1 MSNMQTGPGKTNE
14 AASPDKIWNIMFI
27 GIFFVNMALNFGQ
40 YMSNSLLSLY
50 AKSMGAPAEQ
60 IGMLMSMFAITAL
73 IFRFVAGPAINAYN
87 RKVIVAIAM
96 GCMASAY
103 FGFSFAPAIAG
114 ALGVQI
120 ISVLKC
126 FRLLQGIGSAFA
138 GSCCL
143 TIVSDMLPKN
153 KFSSGMGIFACAQVI
168 AQAIGPTVGVLLKDR
183 LGYTITYFIFGCIM
197 VCAII
202 ASTMLRLAPNVRTP
216 FNLKLKNMIAK
227 EAVLPAVIT
236 FLIALG
242 FTTIN
247 SFLLVY
253 AEERGISGAS
263 LFFTVYALTM
273 LVTRPM
279 IGKLTDKYGFV
290 KVGIPSVLATA
301 CSLVLIGIATNLP
314 MLLFAAFVNA
324 FGYGAVMPALQSLS
338 MRAVSPERRGSA
350 SSTNYIGQDTATLI
364 GSTVAGY
371 VASMAGYTPLMW
383 VTMAVPVLLAVLF
396 IILFR
401 KYIYKVEKN
410 FKSRN

>member
-1 MSNMQTGPGKTNE
+1 MRKRQSSQ
-14 AASPDKIWNIMFI
+14 SSDRIWNMMFI
-27 GIFFVNMALNFGQ
+27 GIFLVNMALNFGQ

-87 RKVIVAIAM
+87 RKIIVAIAM

-103 FGFSFAPAIAG
+103 FGFSFAPKIAG
-114 ALGVQI
+114 ILGIQVI
-120 ISVLKC
+120 TVLKC
-126 FRLLQGIGSAFA
+126 FRLLQGIGSAFV

-143 TIVSDMLPKN
+143 TIVSDMLPKD

-168 AQAIGPTVGVLLKDR
+168 AQSIGPTVGVLLKDR
-183 LGYTITYFIFGCIM
+183 LGYPVTYFIFGCLM

-202 ASTMLRLAPNVRTP
+202 AALFLRLKTSPRAP
-216 FNLKLKNMIAK
+216 FNLKLENMVAK
-227 EAVLPAVIT
+227 EAVLPAAIT

-253 AEERGISGAS
+253 AEERGINGAS

-273 LVTRPM
+273 LLTRPA

-290 KVGIPSVLATA
+290 KVGIPSVFATA
-301 CSLVLIGIATNLP
+301 CSLILIGISTNLP
-314 MLLFAAFVNA
+314 MLLFAAFINA

-338 MRAVSPERRGSA
+338 MRAVAPERRGSA
-350 SSTNYIGQDTATLI
+350 SSTNYIGQDTATLV
-364 GSTVAGY
+364 GSTLAGY
-371 VASMAGYTPLMW
+371 VAAIAGYTPLMW
-383 VTMAVPVLLAVLF
+383 ITMAVPVILAVLF

-401 KYIYKVEKN
+401 KKINKIENN
-410 FKSRN
+410 FKAGK

>member
-1 MSNMQTGPGKTNE
+1 MRKRQSSQ
-14 AASPDKIWNIMFI
+14 SSDRIWNMMFI
-27 GIFFVNMALNFGQ
+27 GIFLVNMALNFGQ

-87 RKVIVAIAM
+87 RKIIVAIAM

-103 FGFSFAPAIAG
+103 FGFSFAPKIAG
-114 ALGVQI
+114 ILGIQVI
-120 ISVLKC
+120 TVLKC

-143 TIVSDMLPKN
+143 TIVSDMLPKD

-168 AQAIGPTVGVLLKDR
+168 AQSIGPTVGVLLKDQ
-183 LGYTITYFIFGCIM
+183 LGYSVTYFIFGCLM

-202 ASTMLRLAPNVRTP
+202 AALFLRLKPSPKVP
-216 FNLKLKNMIAK
+216 FNLKIENMVAK
-227 EAVLPAVIT
+227 EAILPAAIT

-253 AEERGISGAS
+253 AEERGINGAS

-273 LVTRPM
+273 LLTRPA

-290 KVGIPSVLATA
+290 KVGIPSVFATA
-301 CSLVLIGIATNLP
+301 CSLIFIGISTNLP
-314 MLLFAAFVNA
+314 MLLFAAFINA

-338 MRAVSPERRGSA
+338 MRAVAPERRGSA
-350 SSTNYIGQDTATLI
+350 SSTNYIGQDTATLV
-364 GSTVAGY
+364 GSTLAGY
-371 VASMAGYTPLMW
+371 VAAIAGYTPLMW
-383 VTMAVPVLLAVLF
+383 ITMAIPVILAVLF
-396 IILFR
+396 IFLFR
-401 KYIYKVEKN
+401 KKINKIENN
-410 FKSRN
+410 FKEGK